1 METMHAAGRRRLP
14 PVPRPAGDR
23 SASGQVAVAVAT
35 DETDPDQFATQVIDT
50 RQIAAEL
57 IEAEL
62 AALTEDAAE
71 DAAEADDAVDDDA
84 IEATQQLQLAELV
97 ALIYEKTRR
106 RRRRDPGR
114 GTERRPGRGRDV
126 VIRGRGRTG
135 GRGRGRGRGR
145 PEPVA
150 EAEAEVPE
158 LEPEVV
164 AEAEAEV
171 EVEPEPVAEAEV
183 EVEPEPVAEVVVDDA
198 PVAPEPPAET
208 PVEAQDPAQQFVARL
223 RSAAADFAG
232 AAGAESAVVREA
244 VPPARHRRARC
255 RLVLR
260 YADGALADVTLLG
273 PAGSP
278 GRPSRHGFDRQIL
291 RWLGAGLVQDDA
303 WLVDDPDA
311 PEGVAV
317 DLTAWVAGA

>member
-62 AALTEDAAE
+62 AALTEAAAE

-97 ALIYEKTRR
+97 ALIYEE
-106 RRRRDPGR
+106 DDDD
-114 GTERRPGRGRDV
+114 DV
-126 VIRGRGRTG
+126 DDETQDEAPDDDQAEAETSVEVEAEAEVEAGA
-135 GRGRGRGRGR
+135 RGRGRGRGR
-145 PEPVA
+145 TGARGRGRGRGRTGARGRGRRSMTRPS
-150 EAEAEVPE
+150 
-158 LEPEVV
+158 
-164 AEAEAEV
+164 
-171 EVEPEPVAEAEV
+171 
-183 EVEPEPVAEVVVDDA
+183 
-198 PVAPEPPAET
+198 PPSL
-208 PVEAQDPAQQFVARL
+208 PPRRLSSAQDPAQQFVARL

>member
-1 METMHAAGRRRLP
+1 M
-14 PVPRPAGDR
+14 
-23 SASGQVAVAVAT
+23 
-35 DETDPDQFATQVIDT
+35 
-50 RQIAAEL
+50 
-57 IEAEL
+57 
-62 AALTEDAAE
+62 
-71 DAAEADDAVDDDA
+71 
-84 IEATQQLQLAELV
+84 
-97 ALIYEKTRR
+97 
-106 RRRRDPGR
+106 
-114 GTERRPGRGRDV
+114 
-126 VIRGRGRTG
+126 
-135 GRGRGRGRGR
+135 
-145 PEPVA
+145 
-150 EAEAEVPE
+150 
-158 LEPEVV
+158 
-164 AEAEAEV
+164 V
-171 EVEPEPVAEAEV
+171 EVERRSRR
-183 EVEPEPVAEVVVDDA
+183 
-198 PVAPEPPAET
+198 PPASRRT

-260 YADGALADVTLLG
+260 YADGDLADVTLLG

-317 DLTAWVAGA
+317 DLTAWVAGG

>member
-23 SASGQVAVAVAT
+23 SAPGQVAVAVAT

-62 AALTEDAAE
+62 AAVAETAAAAAE
-71 DAAEADDAVDDDA
+71 DDDELD
-84 IEATQQLQLAELV
+84 ATQQLQLHELV
-97 ALIYEKTRR
+97 TLICEDDDDETQG
-106 RRRRDPGR
+106 DDG
-114 GTERRPGRGRDV
+114 
-126 VIRGRGRTG
+126 
-135 GRGRGRGRGR
+135 
-145 PEPVA
+145 A
-150 EAEAEVPE
+150 ETSADT
-158 LEPEVV
+158 EPEVV
-164 AEAEAEV
+164 AEV
-171 EVEPEPVAEAEV
+171 E
-183 EVEPEPVAEVVVDDA
+183 DA
-198 PVAPEPPAET
+198 PAAPET
-208 PVEAQDPAQQFVARL
+208 PVEMPVDAQDPAQQFVARL
-223 RSAAADFAG
+223 RSSAADFAG

-260 YADGALADVTLLG
+260 YADGDLADVTLLG

-291 RWLGAGLVQDDA
+291 RWLGAGLLQDDA

-317 DLTAWVAGA
+317 DLTAWVAAG